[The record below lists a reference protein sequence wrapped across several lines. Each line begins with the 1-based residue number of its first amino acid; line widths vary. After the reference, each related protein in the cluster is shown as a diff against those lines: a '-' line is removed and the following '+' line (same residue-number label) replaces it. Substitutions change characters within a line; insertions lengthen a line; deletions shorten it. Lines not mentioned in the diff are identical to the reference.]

1 MKTLSSLF
9 ITALISMVVGTYAS
23 AASVIDIAKPSMRV
37 FLPAESEATGRAVV
51 IFPGGGYSHT
61 AINHEGYDWASFFN
75 EHGIACAVVDY
86 RMPGGDRTIPI
97 GDAIAA
103 LKVMHDSASVWHIDP
118 AWIGVMGSSAG
129 GHLAS
134 TVATQAPEILRP
146 RFQIL
151 FYPVITMDKAYT
163 HRGSHDNLL
172 GKDASR
178 ALEWEYSGERRV
190 TPSTPQAL
198 IMLSADDKAVPPHNS
213 TAYFDALT
221 SAGVPVS
228 LHIWPVGGHGWG
240 HRETFRYHERMLT
253 ELSAWLEN
261 LK

>member
-1 MKTLSSLF
+1 MKPLSSL
-9 ITALISMVVGTYAS
+9 IVSALISLVGGGSAT
-23 AASVIDIAKPSMRV
+23 AASVIDLAEPSMRV
-37 FLPAESEATGRAVV
+37 FLPAEADANGRAVV

-61 AINHEGYDWASFFN
+61 AINHEGYDWAPFFN
-75 EHGIACAVVDY
+75 ERGIACAVVDY
-86 RMPGGDRTIPI
+86 RMPAGDRTIPV
-97 GDAIAA
+97 GDAMAA

-134 TVATQAPEILRP
+134 TVATQAVDTLRP

-172 GKDASR
+172 GKDATR

-190 TPSTPQAL
+190 CPSTPQAL
-198 IMLSADDKAVPPHNS
+198 LLLSADDKTVPPHNS
-213 TAYFDALT
+213 TAYFDALI

-228 LHIWPVGGHGWG
+228 LHIWPSGGHGWG
-240 HRETFRYHERMLT
+240 HRDSFKYHQEMLT

-261 LK
+261 LR